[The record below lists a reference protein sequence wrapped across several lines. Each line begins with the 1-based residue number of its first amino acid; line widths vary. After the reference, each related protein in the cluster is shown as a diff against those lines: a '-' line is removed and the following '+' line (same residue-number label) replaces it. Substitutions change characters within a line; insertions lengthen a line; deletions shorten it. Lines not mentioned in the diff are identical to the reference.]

1 MATNSQMLDTS
12 SAVNAR
18 GGNLATMPG
27 NYLTNIRS
35 ITAQPSFQRAFPA
48 IIAVTAIVICIVVF
62 ALMQKPSRTTL
73 YASLPEAEK
82 SRIYDALI
90 NSGVDVT
97 LDPTT

>member
-62 ALMQKPSRTTL
+62 ALMQKPSEQRFMPH
-73 YASLPEAEK
+73 YPRRK
-82 SRIYDALI
+82 SR
-90 NSGVDVT
+90 GFMT
-97 LDPTT
+97 R